1 MNEFQINIDI
11 QTCSSTHHTQSAIL
25 IETDLLFGVVVAAAI
40 DAVEVAV
47 VDVAVAINRQRY
59 SSLMRYSPEL
69 CTQVHR

>member
-11 QTCSSTHHTQSAIL
+11 QTCSSTLHTQLPVL